1 MNEQGVYDT
10 DYAGPGYFLEKF
22 NSGESGIED
31 LAYNDGELYAG
42 GYISKMVAGNV
53 FDFSFVK
60 LIYNPSLTV
69 DEVNQIQ
76 FTMYPNPASDVIKIE
91 LLDTETYAFQIYN
104 VAGKL
109 ISQRKLISNSFELN
123 VSSIPKGIYFISI
136 TSLST
141 GVAQSRKVIVE

>member
-1 MNEQGVYDT
+1 
-10 DYAGPGYFLEKF
+10 
-22 NSGESGIED
+22 
-31 LAYNDGELYAG
+31 
-42 GYISKMVAGNV
+42 
-53 FDFSFVK
+53 
-60 LIYNPSLTV
+60 
-69 DEVNQIQ
+69 
-76 FTMYPNPASDVIKIE
+76 MYPNPASDVIKIE